1 MTVDPYQVL
10 GISRDA
16 TPEEIKKAYRKK
28 AKEYH
33 PDLHP
38 DDPVAAEKMN
48 QVNEAYDMLSNPE
61 KYKRREQE
69 EARRQGAYRQSSQG
83 PTGGYGSYG
92 GQSQSGGYT
101 WYGNFEDIFGFGG
114 ESRQIPKP
122 EVQNT
127 DSMMIRQVIQLLNQ
141 EHYERANQVL
151 SQVIS
156 SYRDGRWY
164 YLSALAHHGLGN
176 PMMADEQIQKAI
188 RLEPENQTYQQIRRI
203 MRQSAQNYT
212 TAGKEFT
219 QYAYGMDKMCTT
231 FCLAQLFCTFCR
243 CC

>member
-1 MTVDPYQVL
+1 MIQDPYKVL

-48 QVNEAYDMLSNPE
+48 EVNEAYDMLSNPE
-61 KYKRREQE
+61 KYKKREQDE
-69 EARRQGAYRQSSQG
+69 ERRQQAYRQASQNG
-83 PTGGYGSYG
+83 YGGYSGYG
-92 GQSQSGGYT
+92 NPGGYT
-101 WYGNFEDIFGFGG
+101 WYGNFDDMFGFG
-114 ESRQIPKP
+114 RQAAKIPKP
-122 EVQNT
+122 HAQTT
-127 DSMMIRQVIQLLNQ
+127 DSMMVRQVVQLINEEQYEQANQMLNQ
-141 EHYERANQVL
+141 I
-151 SQVIS
+151 IS
-156 SYRDGRWY
+156 SYRDGRWF
-164 YLSALAHHGLGN
+164 YLSALAHYGMGN
-176 PMMADEQIQKAI
+176 QMLAAEQIQKAI
-188 RLEPENQTYQQIRRI
+188 RMEPQNQGYQQIYQM
-203 MRQSAQNYT
+203 MRQAGRTYSDE
-212 TAGKEFT
+212 GKEFT